1 VMLLV
6 LLGMQLLVG
15 DTRLGR
21 RAAPALVTG
30 N

>member
-1 VMLLV
+1 MLLV
-6 LLGMQLLVG
+6 LLLMQMLVG

-21 RAAPALVTG
+21 RAAPTLVTG